1 MTARP
6 SSSLGIIPQDPVMFA
21 GSLRENLDPFAV
33 ASDPEIHSALARVTL
48 AGWLDAQGGLAMAV
62 SEGGGNLSV
71 GQRQLVCL
79 ARAMLRRPRLLIM
92 DEATASIDFAT
103 DQLIQRATREI
114 FGAATVRPGGP
125 GHAPLPAFY
134 ENPYGLCWVRKGGS
148 YRNPREMMVN
158 ADSGLP
164 QVLTIA
170 HRLETIADSDAVLV
184 LAGAPQAGGS
194 RLF

>member
-1 MTARP
+1 
-6 SSSLGIIPQDPVMFA
+6 
-21 GSLRENLDPFAV
+21 
-33 ASDPEIHSALARVTL
+33 
-48 AGWLDAQGGLAMAV
+48 
-62 SEGGGNLSV
+62 
-71 GQRQLVCL
+71 
-79 ARAMLRRPRLLIM
+79 M

-158 ADSGLP
+158 AVSGLP

-184 LAGAPQAGGS
+184 LAGAPQAGGVKAVFDP
-194 RLF
+194 L